1 MSEEAKQLEKDME
14 YLMHSLRNG
23 TTKMEGCLREMEMFC
38 ADMRKALEGFGE
50 CLLEE
55 TCNGEEE
62 GDERSKK

>member
-1 MSEEAKQLEKDME
+1 MTKETTQLEKDME

-50 CLLEE
+50 
-55 TCNGEEE
+55 
-62 GDERSKK
+62 